1 MRSYVLSLIAL
12 LSVLSLTTSCVKYY
26 DLVKSEFPQGGRLPD
41 QSAVAQRYR
50 REVTLYSEFRTR
62 AVCTALWCADEWRK
76 AYVDVFGAKRGL
88 SAEAREE
95 MLKRQL
101 EENQHWITFY
111 LLADVRD
118 KTFTSLGDSTASWS
132 VYAEV
137 DGKKMPPAPKKE
149 GIKEI
154 ELDPEIQLFF
164 GPTFNLFKGAY
175 LIRIPIDPELACRIS
190 QRDVRSLKLVV
201 SSSAE
206 YCEMEWTK
214 EQLEDKTKVLKD
226 EDFYWG

>member
-1 MRSYVLSLIAL
+1 M
-12 LSVLSLTTSCVKYY
+12 TTSCVKYH

-41 QSAVAQRYR
+41 QRAIAQRYR
-50 REVTLYSEFRTR
+50 RTATLYEEFQTR
-62 AVCTALWCADEWRK
+62 AVCSALWCSDEWRT
-76 AYVDVFGAKRGL
+76 AYVDVYGSKRGL
-88 SAEAREE
+88 SAESREE

-118 KTFTSLGDSTASWS
+118 KTFTSLGDSVASWS

-137 DGKKMPPAPKKE
+137 DGKKMTPAPKKE
-149 GIKEI
+149 GIREV
-154 ELDPEIQLFF
+154 ELEPELQLFF

-175 LIRIPIDPELACRIS
+175 LIRIPINQDLAGRLAK
-190 QRDVRSLKLVV
+190 RDVRSLKLVV
-201 SSSAE
+201 SSSTE
-206 YCEMEWTK
+206 YCTLEWTK
-214 EQLEDKTKVLKD
+214 EQLEEKTKALKD

>member
-1 MRSYVLSLIAL
+1 MRSHILFLFAPLGIL
-12 LSVLSLTTSCVKYY
+12 FMTTSCVKYH

-41 QSAVAQRYR
+41 QRAIAQRYR
-50 REVTLYSEFRTR
+50 RTATLYEEFQTR
-62 AVCTALWCADEWRK
+62 AVCSALWCSDEWRT
-76 AYVDVFGAKRGL
+76 AYVDVYGSKRGL
-88 SAEAREE
+88 SAESREE

-118 KTFTSLGDSTASWS
+118 KTFTSLGDSVASWS

-137 DGKKMPPAPKKE
+137 DGKKMTPAPKKE
-149 GIKEI
+149 GIREV
-154 ELDPEIQLFF
+154 ELEPELQLFF

-175 LIRIPIDPELACRIS
+175 LIRIPINQDLAGRLAK
-190 QRDVRSLKLVV
+190 RDVRSLKLVV
-201 SSSAE
+201 SSSTE
-206 YCEMEWTK
+206 YCTLEWTK
-214 EQLEDKTKVLKD
+214 EQLEEKTKALKD